1 MKPMLP
7 DDEVLIP
14 CTRDDLGRRVYSTRL
29 TPAEDKRDKV
39 LLCSVPAPIPVVF
52 LPGIMGTNLRNK
64 ESRESVWCPPNTGFS
79 LGDIFGLIA
88 AIFTWWCRGPK
99 ERQELLDPV
108 AVEVDDSGPISLGDS
123 GLNAGA
129 ARRRGW
135 GSAHKMY
142 YHPFLARLEQL
153 LDNIYRAR
161 KIQEWWNEES
171 LREPAEYGEERGQ
184 VTALTEDELIR
195 AGKYQFDVWCG
206 GYNWLQSNADSAA
219 DIRDYI
225 ENTVLAH
232 YREEGGISAE
242 QADSM
247 KVILV
252 THSMGGIVSRALTQ
266 LQGYDRVLGVVHGV
280 QPASGAPAAYHHMR
294 CGYEGAVQI
303 ILGSN
308 AGEVT
313 AVVGRS
319 PGGLELLPTTQ
330 HRGGM
335 PWLFLRD
342 AKGQVLKDAAGVPR
356 AYPQRGNPY
365 EEIYKTEA
373 WYGLV
378 PEQNTKYLN
387 MLEKSKGS
395 VTNADAR
402 EDFQQ
407 LVIDAMGVQ
416 SALAAG
422 GYHAHTYAHYGA
434 DDGLH
439 SWREV
444 IWQGDPTALE
454 MFGAKPCDDGNG
466 SYQGLFARSLPRLVP
481 TTSAWTEQ
489 GQDTHGSGGDGT
501 VSTDSGR
508 MPGRSG
514 ITASFRHGSKGYGEY
529 NKGKGYEHADS
540 YVDERA
546 QWAAIFS
553 VIKIAQLADWHPSD
567 RRKT

>member
-29 TPAEDKRDKV
+29 TPTEDKRDKV

-123 GLNAGA
+123 GLNADA

-161 KIQEWWNEES
+161 KIQKWWNEES

-184 VTALTEDELIR
+184 VTALTEGELMH

-232 YREEGGISAE
+232 YRDEGGVSAE

-387 MLEKSKGS
+387 MLEKSRDSKAPSGPR
-395 VTNADAR
+395 VPFELMLNRVGA
-402 EDFQQ
+402 FQQ
-407 LVIDAMGVQ
+407 
-416 SALAAG
+416 ALSAAG
-422 GYHAHTYAHYGA
+422 YHPETYAHYGA

-439 SWREV
+439 SWREI
-444 IWQGDPTALE
+444 IWQGDPAPLE
-454 MFGAKPCDDGNG
+454 IFGAKPRDDGNG
-466 SYQGLFARSLPRLVP
+466 SYQGLFERKLPTLIP
-481 TTSAWTEQ
+481 TTPPWTEQ

-508 MPGRSG
+508 IPGRSN
-514 ITASFRHGSKGYGEY
+514 IKASFRHGSKGTGEY
-529 NKGKGYEHADS
+529 NKAMGYEHADS

-546 QWAAIFS
+546 QWAAIFG

-567 RRKT
+567 KEQT

>member
-1 MKPMLP
+1 MNSPLP

-14 CTRDDLGRRVYSTRL
+14 CTRDELGRRVYSTRL
-29 TPAEDKRDKV
+29 TPTEDKRAKV

-64 ESRESVWCPPNTGFS
+64 ESKESVWHPPNTGFS
-79 LGDIFGLIA
+79 IGDIFGLIA
-88 AIFTWWCRGPK
+88 AIFTWWSRGPK
-99 ERQELLDPV
+99 ERQELLDPDL
-108 AVEVDDSGPISLGDS
+108 VEVDDSGPIDLGDS
-123 GLNAGA
+123 CLNAKA
-129 ARRRGW
+129 AQRRGW

-142 YHPFLARLEQL
+142 YHPFLARMEQR

-161 KIQEWWNEES
+161 KLQKWWNEDS
-171 LREPAEYGEERGQ
+171 LRDPKEYGEERGQ
-184 VTALTEDELIR
+184 VSVLTEDELIQ

-225 ENTVLAH
+225 DNTVLAH
-232 YREEGGISAE
+232 YREHGGISAE
-242 QADSM
+242 QADAM

-266 LQGYDRVLGVVHGV
+266 LQGYDKVLGVVHGV
-280 QPASGAPAAYHHMR
+280 QPASGAPAIYHHMR

-319 PGGLELLPTTQ
+319 PGGLELMPTVE

-335 PWLFLRD
+335 PWLFMRN
-342 AKGQVLKDAAGVPR
+342 AKGQVLKDASGVPR
-356 AYPQRGNPY
+356 AYPQRRDPY
-365 EEIYKTEA
+365 EEIYKTAA

-387 MLEKSKGS
+387 MLEKSRTSKAP
-395 VTNADAR
+395 VTGRSDFEELVDQVAR
-402 EDFQQ
+402 FHDR
-407 LVIDAMGVQ
+407 LWH
-416 SALAAG
+416 G
-422 GYHAHTYAHYGA
+422 GYHPHTYAHYGA

-439 SWREV
+439 SWREI
-444 IWQGDPTALE
+444 IWQGDPTPLE
-454 MFGAKPCDDGNG
+454 IFGAKPRDDGNG
-466 SYQGLFARSLPRLVP
+466 SYQGWFERKLPTLIP
-481 TTSAWTEQ
+481 TTPPWTAQ

-508 MPGRSG
+508 TPGRSG
-514 ITASFRHGSKGYGEY
+514 IKASFRHGSKGYGQY
-529 NKGKGYEHADS
+529 NKEKGYEHADS
-540 YVDERA
+540 YVDARA
-546 QWAAIFS
+546 QWATMFS
-553 VIKIAQLADWHPSD
+553 IIKIAQLANWHPTD
-567 RRKT
+567 RGKT

>member
-1 MKPMLP
+1 MNSPLP

-14 CTRDDLGRRVYSTRL
+14 CTRDELGRRVYSTRL
-29 TPAEDKRDKV
+29 TPTEDKRAKV

-64 ESRESVWCPPNTGFS
+64 ESKESVWRPPNTGFS
-79 LGDIFGLIA
+79 IGDIFGLIA
-88 AIFTWWCRGPK
+88 AIFTWWSRGPK
-99 ERQELLDPV
+99 ERQELLDPA
-108 AVEVDDSGPISLGDS
+108 AVEVDDSGPIDLGDS
-123 GLNAGA
+123 GLNAQA
-129 ARRRGW
+129 AQRRGW

-142 YHPFLARLEQL
+142 YHPFLARMEQR
-153 LDNIYRAR
+153 LDNVYRAR
-161 KIQEWWNEES
+161 KLQKWWNEDS
-171 LREPAEYGEERGQ
+171 LRDPKEYGEERGQ
-184 VTALTEDELIR
+184 VSVLTEDELIQ

-225 ENTVLAH
+225 DNTVLAH
-232 YREEGGISAE
+232 YREHGGISAE
-242 QADSM
+242 QADAM

-266 LQGYDRVLGVVHGV
+266 LQGYHKVLGVVHGV
-280 QPASGAPAAYHHMR
+280 QPASGAPAIYHHMR

-319 PGGLELLPTTQ
+319 PGGLELMPTVE

-335 PWLFLRD
+335 PWLFMRN

-356 AYPQRGNPY
+356 AYPQRRDPY
-365 EEIYKTEA
+365 EEIYKTSA

-378 PEQNTKYLN
+378 PEQNTEYLN
-387 MLEKSKGS
+387 MLEKSGPSKAPATGRS
-395 VTNADAR
+395 DFEDLVDQVAR
-402 EDFQQ
+402 FHDR
-407 LVIDAMGVQ
+407 LWH
-416 SALAAG
+416 G
-422 GYHAHTYAHYGA
+422 GYHPHTYAHYGA

-439 SWREV
+439 SWREI
-444 IWQGDPTALE
+444 IWQGDPTPLE
-454 MFGAKPCDDGNG
+454 IFGAKPRDDGNG
-466 SYQGLFARSLPRLVP
+466 SYQGWFERKLPTLIP
-481 TTSAWTEQ
+481 TTPPWTAQ

-508 MPGRSG
+508 TPGRSG
-514 ITASFRHGSKGYGEY
+514 IKASFRHGSKGYGQY
-529 NKGKGYEHADS
+529 NKEKGYEHADS
-540 YVDERA
+540 YVDARA
-546 QWAAIFS
+546 QWAAMFS
-553 VIKIAQLADWHPSD
+553 IIKIAQLANWHPTD
-567 RRKT
+567 RGKT